1 MCLFLDTFVLVLDVL
16 LVDYMVCIV
25 YQVCLY
31 EYGMPV
37 CLVYNTFV
45 RVLCVCVP
53 MCFVSVYV
61 HV

>member
-1 MCLFLDTFVLVLDVL
+1 MLVLDVL

-45 RVLCVCVP
+45 CVLCVCVP